1 MVNRGTGG
9 GRQDKAVGVLSAA
22 VWVLTAMLVA
32 VVITGSYWWAQQ
44 ENVIS
49 KRKIDRLKRELE
61 ICRKEMD
68 DE

>member
-1 MVNRGTGG
+1 M
-9 GRQDKAVGVLSAA
+9 GVLSAA